1 MWAWQTGVCA
11 PVCQFECV
19 CRWRE
24 WGGQP
29 ELRPPHS
36 LTFTTN
42 PLLGKGSTLELKVTP
57 MQRFFATPI
66 FKGVIRPVGQIIVFI
81 IGTGA
86 ILSMLML
93 LFALLARGS
102 AVDLN
107 VQQKNNIDIITYTLT
122 NLPQVLIDGVVLG
135 FVYAAIA
142 LGYTMVYGVLEFIN
156 FAHSEIFAI
165 GAFVGVEILIA
176 LNNAGLLSGASLLA
190 SYGWLVFAIVAGM
203 LAAGIAAVVIERV
216 AYRPLRNAP
225 RLVPLIS
232 AIGVS
237 FFLQDAIRLTESL
250 TTGQFNRI
258 IPTFG
263 NFDQRMA
270 LFSYQVGSSP
280 VNIAVEI
287 KSVWVT
293 AAALLMLVGLNYLVN
308 VTKLGKAI
316 RAVAQSQS
324 SANLMGINVNLIIS
338 LTFLVG
344 GALGGA
350 AGVLY
355 ALKFTRIDPYVGFF
369 PGLKAF
375 TAAVLG
381 GIGNITGALLGGIV
395 LGMLETFAGSY
406 LSVFTMGAAGAEY
419 KDILAFAILILVLIF
434 RPSGL
439 LGEQVAQ
446 KA

>member
-1 MWAWQTGVCA
+1 MRRIVIS
-11 PVCQFECV
+11 PVL
-19 CRWRE
+19 RE
-24 WGGQP
+24 I
-29 ELRPPHS
+29 LRP
-36 LTFTTN
+36 
-42 PLLGKGSTLELKVTP
+42 
-57 MQRFFATPI
+57 I
-66 FKGVIRPVGQIIVFI
+66 GQIIIFVS
-81 IGTGA
+81 GSGV
-86 ILSMLML
+86 ILS
-93 LFALLARGS
+93 ALLLLVAFFLRGS
-102 AVDLN
+102 AVDQATLEHN
-107 VQQKNNIDIITYTLT
+107 KMGILAYTLV
-122 NLPQVLIDGVVLG
+122 NLPQVLIDGVTIG

-176 LNNAGLLSGASLLA
+176 LDTAGKLAGLPIWGAYA
-190 SYGWLVFAIVAGM
+190 MVIIAMIAGM
-203 LAAGIAAVVIERV
+203 AAAGGMAMLMEFV
-216 AYRPLRNAP
+216 AYRPLRGAP

-258 IPTFG
+258 FPTFG
-263 NFDQRMA
+263 NFSERVSLVKLGLA
-270 LFSYQVGSSP
+270 GQVVD
-280 VNIAVEI
+280 VNIQNKSIMVIMAAV
-287 KSVWVT
+287 
-293 AAALLMLVGLNYLVN
+293 LMLVGLNYLVN
-308 VTKLGKAI
+308 ATRVGKAI
-316 RAVAQSQS
+316 RSVAQDRPTAS
-324 SANLMGINVNLIIS
+324 LMGINVNRVIS
-338 LTFLVG
+338 LTFLIG

-350 AGVLY
+350 AGLLY
-355 ALKFTRIDPYVGFF
+355 ALKFTKIDPFIGFF

-439 LGEQVAQ
+439 LGQQVGQ

>member
-1 MWAWQTGVCA
+1 
-11 PVCQFECV
+11 
-19 CRWRE
+19 
-24 WGGQP
+24 
-29 ELRPPHS
+29 
-36 LTFTTN
+36 
-42 PLLGKGSTLELKVTP
+42 
-57 MQRFFATPI
+57 MQRFTTSPI
-66 FKGVIRPVGQIIVFI
+66 YKGVIQPVGQIFVFI
-81 IGTGA
+81 ISTGA
-86 ILSMLML
+86 ILSVLL
-93 LFALLARGS
+93 ILFALLARGS
-102 AVDLN
+102 AIDLA
-107 VQQKNNIDIITYTLT
+107 VQEKNNMDIMHYTLT

-165 GAFVGVEILIA
+165 GAFVGVEFLIA
-176 LNNAGLLSGASLLA
+176 LSSSGVLAGASVLA
-190 SYGWLVFAIVAGM
+190 AYGWLIVAIVAGM
-203 LAAGIAAVVIERV
+203 AAAGATAVVVERF

-237 FFLQDAIRLTESL
+237 FFLQDLIRLVESL
-250 TTGQFNRI
+250 TTGQFHRI

-263 NFDQRMA
+263 NFDQRLSLA
-270 LFSYQVGSSP
+270 AFSVAGAP
-280 VNIAVEI
+280 IKVDVEV
-287 KSVWVT
+287 KSLWVMV
-293 AAALLMLVGLNYLVN
+293 AAMLMLVGLNYLVS
-308 VTKLGKAI
+308 VTKIGKAI
-316 RAVAQSQS
+316 RAVSQSQT
-324 SANLMGINVNLIIS
+324 SANLMGINVNRIIS

-355 ALKFTRIDPYVGFF
+355 ALKFTRIDPFVGFF

-375 TAAVLG
+375 TAAVMG

-406 LSVFTMGAAGAEY
+406 LSVFTLGAAGAEY

-434 RPSGL
+434 RPTGL

>member
-1 MWAWQTGVCA
+1 
-11 PVCQFECV
+11 
-19 CRWRE
+19 
-24 WGGQP
+24 
-29 ELRPPHS
+29 
-36 LTFTTN
+36 
-42 PLLGKGSTLELKVTP
+42 
-57 MQRFFATPI
+57 MQRSFSSPI
-66 FKGVIRPVGQIIVFI
+66 YKSIIKGVIAPLGQIVLFITGSGLVMSVFMI
-81 IGTGA
+81 
-86 ILSMLML
+86 
-93 LFALLARGS
+93 LLALIFRGS
-102 AVDLN
+102 AVDKLAIS
-107 VQQKNNIDIITYTLT
+107 NNGADLMSYTLN
-122 NLPQVLIDGVVLG
+122 NLPQVLIDGVTVG

-176 LNNAGLLSGASLLA
+176 LQKAGQLAGPSLWSA
-190 SYGWLVFAIVAGM
+190 YGWLALALVGGM
-203 LAAGIAAVVIERV
+203 AAAGLMAVIVERT

-237 FFLQDAIRLTESL
+237 FFLQDAIRLVESL
-250 TTGQFNRI
+250 TTGQFYRV

-263 NFDQRMA
+263 NFDTRLSIMN
-270 LFSYQVGSSP
+270 L
-280 VNIAVEI
+280 NIGTASLKIDMEV
-287 KSVWVT
+287 KSLWVMV
-293 AAALLMLVGLNYLVN
+293 AALVMLIGLNYLVN
-308 VTKLGKAI
+308 VTKLGKSI
-316 RAVAQSQS
+316 RAVAQNQS
-324 SANLMGINVNLIIS
+324 SASLMGINVNLIIS
-338 LTFLVG
+338 LTFLIG

-369 PGLKAF
+369 PGIKAF
-375 TAAVLG
+375 TAAVMG

-395 LGMLETFAGSY
+395 LGMLETFAGTY
-406 LSVFTMGAAGAEY
+406 LAVFTMGAAGAEY

-439 LGEQVAQ
+439 LGEQVGQ